1 MLIRPIKTRILQPP
15 KDDLLAVIKFSLKKL
30 PEKSILAITS
40 KVVAIWQGQCIPRQK
55 ILSKDQ
61 LIIAESDKYLDR
73 THVPQNAV
81 MHTIKNNLFIPSAGI
96 DESNA
101 NNYYILWPKN
111 LEKTAYEIWKFLKRT
126 YKTKNFGII
135 ITDSHTIPLRRGVTG
150 ISLGYF
156 GFEPLKN
163 YVGTR
168 DLFGRK
174 LKITQANYVD
184 SLATAAVL
192 IMGEGTESTPLS
204 LITNLPFIK
213 FINHPF
219 KTKNKNSTL
228 EIEEKTDLYYP
239 LLSSVPW
246 KKGGGGKKL
255 KNKLQ

>member
-1 MLIRPIKTRILQPP
+1 MHIQPIKTRILQPP
-15 KDDLLAVIKFSLKKL
+15 KDDLLAVIKSTVKKL

-40 KVVAIWQGQCIPRQK
+40 KVVAIWQGQCIPRDQVK
-55 ILSKDQ
+55 SKDK
-61 LIIAESDKYLDR
+61 LIISQADKYLNR
-73 THVPQNAV
+73 NHVPQNAV
-81 MHTIKNNLFIPSAGI
+81 IHTIKNNLFIPSSGI

-101 NNYYILWPKN
+101 NGCYILWPKHPA
-111 LEKTAYEIWKFLKRT
+111 KTAYKIWEFLRKN
-126 YKTKNFGII
+126 YKTKKFGVI

-156 GFEPLKN
+156 GFEPIKN
-163 YVGTR
+163 YVGTP

-192 IMGEGTESTPLS
+192 IMGEGKESTPMS
-204 LITNLPFIK
+204 LITDVSFIK
-213 FINHPF
+213 FINHKYIA
-219 KTKNKNSTL
+219 KTKNSTL

-246 KKGGGGKKL
+246 KKGKGR
-255 KNKLQ
+255 KNKNRY